1 MLVSTTLPESDF
13 LRIRL
18 RIYERWRIADLWV
31 SQVSDRRKNH
41 FKAVTGMGS
50 GSPEWQ
56 GGYPI
61 PKATPKRGV
70 AKVKSQPEPRLALKK
85 LESIRT

>member
-1 MLVSTTLPESDF
+1 M
-13 LRIRL
+13 
-18 RIYERWRIADLWV
+18 WV

-61 PKATPKRGV
+61 LKATPKRGLGRGE
-70 AKVKSQPEPRLALKK
+70 SQPELRLAIKETGIESLKNLAQSK
-85 LESIRT
+85 SPPGMLSNNKAVKQ